1 MYVYISTHVQVLVNA
16 IFSKH
21 GSIIM
26 DKYPFDLVEGNTDG
40 RNVLNVL
47 ATDLVCFYIYVYVYA
62 IVICL
67 CILLISIHVYMFVI
81 QVYSFI

>member
-1 MYVYISTHVQVLVNA
+1 MYVYTHVQVLVNA

-47 ATDLVCFYIYVYVYA
+47 ATDLVCIYIYVYA
-62 IVICL
+62 IVIFM
-67 CILLISIHVYMFVI
+67 CIYI
-81 QVYSFI
+81 